1 MNLSTPTEFHTYSID
16 WRQGSI
22 KAYVDDVE
30 YFVMSTDS
38 TMPFDANFF
47 LIFNVAMGGTNG
59 GTINPNFTSD
69 SMEVDYIRVYQ

>member
-1 MNLSTPTEFHTYSID
+1 MSI
-16 WRQGSI
+16 
-22 KAYVDDVE
+22 
-30 YFVMSTDS
+30 DS